1 MDQQGNKK
9 YFTIKLHNTSNRPL
23 TFKVSA
29 SAITTDALTDRLK
42 LDETYKDEKSPD
54 GKQIVPEIHPE
65 KIKGANIT
73 FEHDTFT
80 IGPNSSFDLNA
91 VINVGEAKNKNKF
104 VESFIH
110 FESVEE
116 MEAGIDNRRCE
127 RQKLLTVPGQIQYL
141 QFLRIYL
148 QLMREMHI

>member
-1 MDQQGNKK
+1 M
-9 YFTIKLHNTSNRPL
+9 

-80 IGPNSSFDLNA
+80 ISPNSSFDLNA

-104 VESFIH
+104 VESLFIL
-110 FESVEE
+110 S
-116 MEAGIDNRRCE
+116 
-127 RQKLLTVPGQIQYL
+127 QWKKWKL
-141 QFLRIYL
+141 
-148 QLMREMHI
+148 